1 MEQDGLRLLAFSEL
15 YHPVVGGSVRWVS
28 KIAEHWPGRATVL
41 AGMPPSGSLQPT
53 AGDGPAPV
61 RRIRLRLSDWGL
73 DAPGNIMQ
81 YAGAVGRLAAHSRRQ
96 RAQAVLCARGVPEG
110 FIAFLAR
117 GLTGIPYG
125 CLVHGE
131 EVISCGLSGQ
141 LKRMLR
147 LSYSRADFLV
157 CNSRSSAGLALSAGA
172 RASRIIV
179 SHPGVEVSQF
189 ADVLAAERP
198 ARCGPIV
205 LLTVGRLD
213 ERKNHAGVLRAL
225 ALLVARGLDV
235 RYVVVGDGY
244 MKDRLRHLAAEL
256 GVAGRVEWV
265 HGGGDEIV
273 RKAYAQADIC
283 VMPAI
288 HTGRDIEG
296 FGIVF
301 IEAGL
306 AGLPCVAGDV
316 GGCKEAVLNGRTG
329 LVVDGADV
337 ESLAGALQR
346 LAQDA
351 EWRHTLGQAGR
362 RRAIEELDWRVL
374 IPRMAVEMERTIRE
388 PERASTR

>member
-1 MEQDGLRLLAFSEL
+1 MAFSEL
-15 YHPVVGGSVRWVS
+15 YHPVVGGSIRWMA
-28 KIAEHWPGRATVL
+28 KIAEHWPGRASVL

-53 AGDGPAPV
+53 DRDGAVPV

-73 DAPGNIMQ
+73 DTPGNLMQ

-96 RAQAVLCARGVPEG
+96 RAQAVLCGRGVPEG

-117 GLTGIPYG
+117 RVTGIPYG

-141 LKRMLR
+141 LKRMLA

-157 CNSRSSAGLALSAGA
+157 CNSRSSAELALSAGG
-172 RASRIIV
+172 RASRIVV
-179 SHPGVEVSQF
+179 SHPGVEVSEF
-189 ADVLAAERP
+189 ADVLAADRP
-198 ARCGPIV
+198 AHGGPTV
-205 LLTVGRLD
+205 LLTTGRLD
-213 ERKNHAGVLRAL
+213 ERKNHAGVLRAMAVL
-225 ALLVARGLDV
+225 AGRGLDL
-235 RYVVVGDGY
+235 RYVIVGDGD
-244 MKDRLRHLAAEL
+244 MEEPLRALAAEL

-265 HGGGDEIV
+265 QGGGDEIV
-273 RKAYAQADIC
+273 RKAYAQADIF

-316 GGCKEAVLNGRTG
+316 GGCKEAVLDGRTG
-329 LVVDGADV
+329 LVVNGADV
-337 ESLAGALQR
+337 EALAGAIER
-346 LAQDA
+346 LARDA
-351 EWRHTLGQAGR
+351 EWRRALGQAGR
-362 RRAIEELDWRVL
+362 RRAIQELDWRVL
-374 IPRMAVEMERTIRE
+374 IPRMSADVERTIRE
-388 PERASTR
+388 PERASTT